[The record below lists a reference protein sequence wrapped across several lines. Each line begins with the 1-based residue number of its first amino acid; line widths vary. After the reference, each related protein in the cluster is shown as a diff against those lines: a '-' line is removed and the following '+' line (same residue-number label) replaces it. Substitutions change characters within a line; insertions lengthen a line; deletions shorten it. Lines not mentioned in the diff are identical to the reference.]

1 MFMGLNLNR
10 CRNMVW
16 AIFSKRMYLDSII
29 KTFIHE
35 DIYSF
40 STQDLSIFIT
50 NLDIQDLCMILMYEE
65 ENNVL
70 EILIDIT
77 MIRDQ

>member
-10 CRNMVW
+10 CGNIVW
-16 AIFSKRMYLDSII
+16 DTFLKRMYLDSII

-40 STQDLSIFIT
+40 STQDLSIFIK
-50 NLDIQDLCMILMYEE
+50 NLDIQNLCMMLMYEE